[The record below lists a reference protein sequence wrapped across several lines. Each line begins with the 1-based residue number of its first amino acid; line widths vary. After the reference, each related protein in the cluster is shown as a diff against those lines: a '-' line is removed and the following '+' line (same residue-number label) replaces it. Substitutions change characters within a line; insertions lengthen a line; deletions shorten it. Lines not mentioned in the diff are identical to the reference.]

1 MTAAMVDGTFF
12 HGILL
17 MRWLIFAESA
27 RGDLDKIGIDVM
39 YRIWETSRKVK
50 VKVKSVRRA
59 VRKEGSNFHVQEEYD
74 NEGIRTQSVPCI
86 RTVGIKPVRGRTVL
100 CNCQLPPVALA
111 ISARRATWTRLESG
125 KRQNNQP

>member
-50 VKVKSVRRA
+50 VKSVRRA

-74 NEGIRTQSVPCI
+74 NEGIRTLYPYC
-86 RTVGIKPVRGRTVL
+86 RDKT
-100 CNCQLPPVALA
+100 C
-111 ISARRATWTRLESG
+111 TR
-125 KRQNNQP
+125 P